1 MATCV
6 KEIVVSY
13 RGLDLVMES
22 KVNVMKERDSSEIE
36 QLKLCHKEGSK
47 KGKLIMKL
55 LSYNVRELGDKTKR
69 RLFLRRGVEFVCIQE
84 TKKEMVGKLL
94 CQSLWEDNELEW
106 VESSFMHLEGYWV
119 ESSSM
124 HLKGYFVCG
133 IRIL

>member
-1 MATCV
+1 
-6 KEIVVSY
+6 
-13 RGLDLVMES
+13 
-22 KVNVMKERDSSEIE
+22 
-36 QLKLCHKEGSK
+36 
-47 KGKLIMKL
+47 MKL

-124 HLKGYFVCG
+124 HLEGYFVCG

>member
-47 KGKLIMKL
+47 RGKLIMKL

-84 TKKEMVGKLL
+84 TKKE
-94 CQSLWEDNELEW
+94 E
-106 VESSFMHLEGYWV
+106 Y
-119 ESSSM
+119 
-124 HLKGYFVCG
+124 
-133 IRIL
+133 